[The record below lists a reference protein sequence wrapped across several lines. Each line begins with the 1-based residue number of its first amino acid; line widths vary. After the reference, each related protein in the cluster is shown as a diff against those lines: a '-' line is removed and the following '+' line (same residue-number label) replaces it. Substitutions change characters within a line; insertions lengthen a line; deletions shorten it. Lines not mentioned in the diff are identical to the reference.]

1 MVLTKEEFLSK
12 IKERI
17 GENPTDEDIS
27 FVEDMTDTIDSLSQG
42 DDWKKKFEENDAMW
56 RKKYTERFFT
66 PDKEPDKE
74 PEKEPEETK
83 DSEEIVLPVT
93 RYDNVMNSPHLV
105 ETPEARPGA
114 PFHLLETDSETLTAS
129 EIRRLAGGIL

>member
-1 MVLTKEEFLSK
+1 MAATLPSRVQ
-12 IKERI
+12 
-17 GENPTDEDIS
+17 
-27 FVEDMTDTIDSLSQG
+27 DTILHV
-42 DDWKKKFEENDAMW
+42 KTN
-56 RKKYTERFFT
+56 
-66 PDKEPDKE
+66 
-74 PEKEPEETK
+74 

>member
-1 MVLTKEEFLSK
+1 MAATLPSRV
-12 IKERI
+12 
-17 GENPTDEDIS
+17 
-27 FVEDMTDTIDSLSQG
+27 Q
-42 DDWKKKFEENDAMW
+42 DAILHV
-56 RKKYTERFFT
+56 KTS
-66 PDKEPDKE
+66 
-74 PEKEPEETK
+74 

>member
-1 MVLTKEEFLSK
+1 MAATLPSRVQ
-12 IKERI
+12 
-17 GENPTDEDIS
+17 
-27 FVEDMTDTIDSLSQG
+27 DTILHV
-42 DDWKKKFEENDAMW
+42 K
-56 RKKYTERFFT
+56 
-66 PDKEPDKE
+66 
-74 PEKEPEETK
+74 TK

-105 ETPEARPGA
+105 ETPESRPGA

>member
-1 MVLTKEEFLSK
+1 MEGSYGKNCEWLKSSSILTGG
-12 IKERI
+12 I
-17 GENPTDEDIS
+17 
-27 FVEDMTDTIDSLSQG
+27 M
-42 DDWKKKFEENDAMW
+42 A
-56 RKKYTERFFT
+56 
-66 PDKEPDKE
+66 
-74 PEKEPEETK
+74 ETK